1 MIKYKRN
8 QVEEAIFRTF
18 GAEGARIDELKFRL
32 KRMLAADRS
41 FGRRSKSRDESE
53 RRYAFYS
60 AEPPGSGTEVMFSG
74 YEAFALSVGIML
86 LEHRIPQASVVR
98 VMRRVRGSLETAY
111 SQILKQDPA
120 VLFDE
125 QAILARA
132 KPGMIG
138 TGSTNPV
145 FLMLVTDSS
154 DRAQIANYPVAVCRG
169 EAELMEF
176 IKKYTVNGRVATTFE
191 FGRLMHTLAA
201 NLSQTRVRKRGRM
214 AV

>member
-18 GAEGARIDELKFRL
+18 GAEGARLDELKFRL
-32 KRMLAADRS
+32 KRLLAANRS

-98 VMRRVRGSLETAY
+98 VVRRVRGSLETAY
-111 SQILKQDPA
+111 SQIFEQDPA
-120 VLFDE
+120 VLFNE
-125 QAILARA
+125 QAIWP
-132 KPGMIG
+132 KQ
-138 TGSTNPV
+138 N
-145 FLMLVTDSS
+145 
-154 DRAQIANYPVAVCRG
+154 
-169 EAELMEF
+169 
-176 IKKYTVNGRVATTFE
+176 
-191 FGRLMHTLAA
+191 
-201 NLSQTRVRKRGRM
+201 RK
-214 AV
+214 

>member
-1 MIKYKRN
+1 
-8 QVEEAIFRTF
+8 
-18 GAEGARIDELKFRL
+18 
-32 KRMLAADRS
+32 
-41 FGRRSKSRDESE
+41 
-53 RRYAFYS
+53 
-60 AEPPGSGTEVMFSG
+60 MFSG
-74 YEAFALSVGIML
+74 YEAFALSAGIML

-125 QAILARA
+125 QAILAQA

-138 TGSTNPV
+138 TGSTHPV

-154 DRAQIANYPVAVCRG
+154 ARTQIASYPVAVCQG

-176 IKKYTVNGRVATTFE
+176 IKKHTVHGRVATTFE
-191 FGRLMHTLAA
+191 FARLMHTLAA
-201 NLSQTRVRKRGRM
+201 NLSQTRVRKRARM